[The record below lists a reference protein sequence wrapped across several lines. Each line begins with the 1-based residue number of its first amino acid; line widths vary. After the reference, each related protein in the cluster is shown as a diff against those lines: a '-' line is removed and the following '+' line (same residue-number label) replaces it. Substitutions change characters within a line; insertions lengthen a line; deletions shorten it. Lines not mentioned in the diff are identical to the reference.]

1 MKLSHHPRRL
11 LVALVVPIVL
21 LSACGGSEAVP
32 DDQELQPSS
41 SAPSGWK
48 STTLERLSV
57 AAPPEWVEDASTTPK
72 KGMSITAWRTPPV
85 DGRSAAGMEVREIT
99 KPDHDA
105 ETAAEALAVNAMATM
120 EGGKPDTMKIV
131 WPNATE
137 AWTFSNEIKAG
148 ATADDKLTYVSTTFV
163 ADLDDGSQ
171 VQVLV
176 FTEKGQSDDLGAQ
189 VLATIELITAD
200 AS

>member
-1 MKLSHHPRRL
+1 MKLSHHPHRL

-21 LSACGGSEAVP
+21 LTACGGSEAVP
-32 DDQELQPSS
+32 DGQEPRPA

-48 STTLERLSV
+48 INSLERLSV
-57 AAPPEWVEDASTTPK
+57 ATPPEWTKDAPTSPK
-72 KGMSITAWRTPPV
+72 KGMSVTAWRTPPV
-85 DGRSAAGMEVREIT
+85 DGRSVAGMEVREIT
-99 KPDHDA
+99 TPDHEA

-120 EGGKPDTMKIV
+120 EGGKPDIEKIV
-131 WPNATE
+131 WPDANE

-148 ATADDKLTYVSTTFV
+148 PNADEKLTYVSTTFV

-176 FTEKGQSDDLGAQ
+176 FTEEGQSDALGAE
-189 VLATIELITAD
+189 VLATIELMTAD
-200 AS
+200 A